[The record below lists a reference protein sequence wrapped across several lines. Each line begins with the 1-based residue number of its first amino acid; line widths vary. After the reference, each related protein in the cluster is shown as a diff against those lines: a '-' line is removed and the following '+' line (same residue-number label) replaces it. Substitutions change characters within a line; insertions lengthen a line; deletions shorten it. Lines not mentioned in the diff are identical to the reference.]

1 MYLFCQ
7 ICNCLNIHSNVTFD
21 VMVHWV
27 DWIDS
32 IRVFVKKFQ
41 QNTFI
46 FMVTIDENYR
56 VTCKF
61 KFMHYIH
68 LFWSINIIFFVSFSS
83 LYASFLAG
91 VYLDCSPIYIIIIFA
106 ICQKFAANNIKSL
119 NKKYLNSCNFG
130 LRWNVSIQNI
140 SRNIMTG

>member
-32 IRVFVKKFQ
+32 IRVFIKKFQ

-68 LFWSINIIFFVSFSS
+68 LFWSINIDFFVSFSS
-83 LYASFLAG
+83 LYASVFWL
-91 VYLDCSPIYIIIIFA
+91 VFIWPIHIIIIFA
-106 ICQKFAANNIKSL
+106 ICQKFAANIIKSL
-119 NKKYLNSCNFG
+119 NKKYWNSCNFG
-130 LRWNVSIQNI
+130 LRWNVSIPNI